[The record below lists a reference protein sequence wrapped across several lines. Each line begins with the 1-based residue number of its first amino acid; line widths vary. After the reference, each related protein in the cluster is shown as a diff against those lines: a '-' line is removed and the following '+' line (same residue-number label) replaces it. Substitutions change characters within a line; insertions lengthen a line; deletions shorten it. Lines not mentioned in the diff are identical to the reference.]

1 MLCDCSICI
10 AEKKLGSVK
19 TLQNFCKICLFS
31 LQNFSFWMHN
41 LRFFGKKNSGTDRRL
56 TWQVSVRALYLHC
69 SLCKSLERL
78 SIHRSS
84 QKEQTQAAQSS
95 SYIIQHPQ
103 SSSRA
108 LKSTTSSQR
117 KNSGCYGRRNVSSFP
132 VPIAAF
138 TISFSFRFSFTGISR
153 TPGEDIKT
161 QEKFESQ

>member
-31 LQNFSFWMHN
+31 LQNFAFWMQN
-41 LRFFGKKNSGTDRRL
+41 LRFFFQKTAGTDRRL
-56 TWQVSVRALYLHC
+56 TWQVSERTLYLHC
-69 SLCKSLERL
+69 PLCKSLERL

-84 QKEQTQAAQSS
+84 QKEQTQAVQSS

-103 SSSRA
+103 SSSTA
-108 LKSTTSSQR
+108 LKSATSSQR
-117 KNSGCYGRRNVSSFP
+117 KNTGCCGRINVSSFP

-138 TISFSFRFSFTGISR
+138 KISFSFRFLFTGISR

-161 QEKFESQ
+161 KEKG